1 MKGKLVP
8 ISVIIPNFI
17 TLLALC
23 LGVSS
28 LFLVIQ
34 NCFDW
39 AAVAVVGSMI
49 LDGLDGKIARLL
61 KGTSYFGA
69 QLDSLADL
77 VNFGVAPS
85 FIVYNMSLCDL
96 GKMGWAISLCFV
108 CALALRLARFNVEFS
123 HNIHKS
129 NTLPYLSIGLPA
141 PAAAYMCLFPSFLFF
156 ATGESYFLSPPIV
169 GAFLLFISFFMISRL
184 PTFLVN
190 KVPIQKKQRV
200 FFLFLIMILMALL
213 ISEFWWGLCTIGT
226 IQILSWPFSYYQKKN
241 TPYCK

>member
-8 ISVIIPNFI
+8 ISIIIPNFI

-28 LFLVIQ
+28 LLLVVQ

-39 AAVAVVGSMI
+39 AAVAVVGSMV
-49 LDGLDGKIARLL
+49 LDGLDGKVARLL

-85 FIVYNMSLCDL
+85 FIVYNMSLRYLD
-96 GKMGWAISLCFV
+96 KIGWVISLCFV
-108 CALALRLARFNVEFS
+108 CAMALRLARFNVETS
-123 HNIHKS
+123 HTSHK
-129 NTLPYLSIGLPA
+129 THALPYLSVGLPA
-141 PAAAYMCLFPSFLFF
+141 PAAGYMCLFPSFLFF
-156 ATGESYFLSPPIV
+156 ATGQSYFLSAPVV
-169 GAFLLFISFFMISRL
+169 GIFLLLISFFMVSRL

-190 KVPIQKKQRV
+190 KIPIQKKQGV
-200 FFLFLIMILMALL
+200 FFLFLIVVLMALL
-213 ISEFWWGLCTIGT
+213 ISEFWWGLCAIGS
-226 IQILSWPFSYYQKKN
+226 IQMISWPFSYYYKRK
-241 TPYCK
+241 YAIL